1 VLAEN
6 TTKPLP
12 VTQAP
17 PLAMTIREFC
27 QAHNISMAFF
37 YLLQQRGEGPRVMKL
52 GSRRLIAVEEA
63 ARWRQERTAVSA

>member
-1 VLAEN
+1 MLAEN

-27 QAHNISMAFF
+27 QAHMAFF